1 MRKSRNKTR
10 QNPAYNPI
18 LNASIESLDQE
29 GRGVAHN
36 DGKTVFI
43 DGALPNERVT
53 YQSQRI
59 KPSYEIANVV
69 EVLQASKDRVTPK
82 CPHFGLCGGCKLQH
96 MDSRAQVLAKQQMLE
111 ADLQH
116 IGKVKAENM
125 LPPLYGPTWGYR
137 HKARLSVKYVQ
148 KKDRVLVGFNE
159 KGRRFVA
166 DMNSCEVLVPE
177 VSALIAP
184 LQSMIFELSI
194 RDKLPQIELAVGEAN
209 VKNMREANTK
219 SMREGAEKM
228 PVIVLILR
236 IMDALQANDEE
247 LLKAFADAHNVQ
259 ILTQTKGPD
268 TIKPFWPNTAPAL
281 AYSLPELNLTYP
293 FKPNEFT
300 QVNPQINQ
308 QMVSLAMQLLQP
320 KTGEKIVDFFCGIG
334 NFTLP
339 IARSG
344 ASVLGLE
351 GLANLV
357 DRANESAALNNI
369 NNTTFGVADL
379 FKMTEESLLALG
391 QFDKW
396 LIDPP
401 RDGAFE
407 LVEALA
413 DVPRIR
419 QAHHEREATIKHVQ
433 ETTIQYEQETT
444 INHGQ
449 KITVGQE
456 WDKLITVRPELVE
469 EQINNNPNR
478 IVYISCNPAT
488 LARDAGVLVHEKGY
502 KLVSAGVINMFPH
515 TAHVE
520 SIALFEKN

>member
-10 QNPAYNPI
+10 QNPADNPI
-18 LNASIESLDQE
+18 LEAIIESLDQE
-29 GRGVAHN
+29 GRGVAHVE
-36 DGKTVFI
+36 GKTIFI

-59 KPSYEIANVV
+59 KPSFEVAKVM
-69 EVLQASKDRVTPK
+69 EVLTPSNQRVTPK
-82 CPHFGLCGGCKLQH
+82 CPHYGLCGGCKLQH
-96 MDSRAQVLAKQQMLE
+96 MDATAQVAAKQQMLE
-111 ADLQH
+111 ADLWH

-125 LPPLYGPTWGYR
+125 LTPLYGPTWGYR

-148 KKDRVLVGFNE
+148 KKGRVLVGFNE
-159 KGRRFVA
+159 KGTRFVA
-166 DMNSCEVLVPE
+166 DMNSCEVLTPE

-194 RDKLPQIELAVGEAN
+194 RDKLPQIELAVGEN
-209 VKNMREANTK
+209 VK
-219 SMREGAEKM
+219 EK
-228 PVIVLILR
+228 PVIVLIFR
-236 IMDALQANDEE
+236 IMDELAENDEV
-247 LLKAFADAHNVQ
+247 LLKNFADTHQ
-259 ILTQTKGPD
+259 IQIWTQTKGPD
-268 TIKPFWPNTAPAL
+268 TIKPFWPLNAPQSEAQAL
-281 AYSLPELNLTYP
+281 QIPAQLQYSLPEFDLIYP

-308 QMVSLAMQLLQP
+308 QMVHSALQLLQP
-320 KTGEKIVDFFCGIG
+320 TAGEKIADFFCGIG

-369 NNTTFGVADL
+369 SNTTFGVADL

-391 QFDKW
+391 HFDKW

-407 LVEALA
+407 L
-413 DVPRIR
+413 
-419 QAHHEREATIKHVQ
+419 IKA
-433 ETTIQYEQETT
+433 
-444 INHGQ
+444 
-449 KITVGQE
+449 IT
-456 WDKLITVRPELVE
+456 PESAPML
-469 EQINNNPNR
+469 
-478 IVYISCNPAT
+478 IVYVSCNPAT
-488 LARDAGVLVHEKGY
+488 LARDAGVLVNEKGY

-520 SIALFEKN
+520 SIASFIKI

>member
-10 QNPAYNPI
+10 QNPADNPI
-18 LNASIESLDQE
+18 LEAVIESLDQE
-29 GRGVAHN
+29 GRGVAHVE
-36 DGKTVFI
+36 GKTIFI

-59 KPSYEIANVV
+59 KPSFEVAKVM
-69 EVLQASKDRVTPK
+69 EVLTPSNQRVTPK
-82 CPHFGLCGGCKLQH
+82 CPHYGLCGGCKLQH
-96 MDSRAQVLAKQQMLE
+96 MDATAQVAAKQQMLE
-111 ADLQH
+111 ADLWH

-125 LPPLYGPTWGYR
+125 LTPLYGPTWGYR

-159 KGRRFVA
+159 KGTRFVA

-194 RDKLPQIELAVGEAN
+194 RDKLPQIELAVGEN
-209 VKNMREANTK
+209 VK
-219 SMREGAEKM
+219 EK

-236 IMDALQANDEE
+236 IMDALQANDDA
-247 LLKAFADAHNVQ
+247 LLKTFSETHNVQ
-259 ILTQTKGPD
+259 IWTQTKGPD
-268 TIKPFWPNTAPAL
+268 TIKPFWPNAAPAL
-281 AYSLPELNLTYP
+281 AYSLPEFNLIYP

-320 KTGEKIVDFFCGIG
+320 TAGEKIADFFCGIG

-369 NNTTFGVADL
+369 SYASFDVADL

-391 QFDKW
+391 HFDKW

-407 LVEALA
+407 L
-413 DVPRIR
+413 
-419 QAHHEREATIKHVQ
+419 IKA
-433 ETTIQYEQETT
+433 
-444 INHGQ
+444 
-449 KITVGQE
+449 IT
-456 WDKLITVRPELVE
+456 PESAPML
-469 EQINNNPNR
+469 
-478 IVYISCNPAT
+478 IVYVSCNPAT
-488 LARDAGVLVHEKGY
+488 LARDAGVLVNEKGY

-520 SIALFEKN
+520 SIASFIKI

>member
-1 MRKSRNKTR
+1 MRRNR
-10 QNPAYNPI
+10 NNARYNPADNPI
-18 LNASIESLDQE
+18 LQATIESLDQE
-29 GRGVAHN
+29 GRGVAHV
-36 DGKTVFI
+36 DGKTIFI
-43 DGALPNERVT
+43 DGALPNEKVT
-53 YQSQRI
+53 YQTQRI
-59 KPSYEIANVV
+59 KPSYEVGNVV
-69 EVLQASKDRVTPK
+69 EVLQASSDRTTPK

-96 MDSRAQVLAKQQMLE
+96 LDARAQVAAKQQMLE
-111 ADLQH
+111 ADLWH
-116 IGKVKAENM
+116 IGKVKAQNM

-148 KKDRVLVGFNE
+148 KKERVLVGFNE
-159 KGRRFVA
+159 KGTRFVA

-184 LQSMIFELSI
+184 LQSMIFDLSI
-194 RDKLPQIELAVGEAN
+194 RDKLPQIELAVGEAD
-209 VKNMREANTK
+209 VKNGREAGNNQ
-219 SMREGAEKM
+219 A
-228 PVIVLILR
+228 VIVLILR
-236 IMDALQANDEE
+236 IMDVLTDSDET
-247 LLKAFADAHNVQ
+247 LLKAFADDHKVQ
-259 ILTQTKGPD
+259 IWTQTKGPD
-268 TIKPFWPNTAPAL
+268 TIKPYWPEAAPAL
-281 AYSLPELNLTYP
+281 AYSLPEFDLKYP

-308 QMVSLAMQLLQP
+308 QMVQSAMQLLQP
-320 KTGEKIVDFFCGIG
+320 KATDKIADFFCGIG

-379 FKMTEESLLALG
+379 FKMTEDSLLSLG
-391 QFDKW
+391 YFDKW

-407 LVEALA
+407 L
-413 DVPRIR
+413 
-419 QAHHEREATIKHVQ
+419 IKS
-433 ETTIQYEQETT
+433 
-444 INHGQ
+444 
-449 KITVGQE
+449 ITEVTAPS
-456 WDKLITVRPELVE
+456 L
-469 EQINNNPNR
+469 
-478 IVYISCNPAT
+478 IVYVSCNPAT

-502 KLVSAGVINMFPH
+502 KLVSAGAINMFPH

>member
-10 QNPAYNPI
+10 QNPANNPI
-18 LNASIESLDQE
+18 LNATIESLDQE
-29 GRGVAHN
+29 GRGVAHVE
-36 DGKTVFI
+36 GKTIFI

-59 KPSYEIANVV
+59 KPSYEVANVV
-69 EVLQASKDRVTPK
+69 EVLQASINRVSPK

-96 MDSRAQVLAKQQMLE
+96 MDANAQVLAKQQMLE

-116 IGKVKAENM
+116 IGKVKAENI

-159 KGRRFVA
+159 KGTRFIA

-194 RDKLPQIELAVGEAN
+194 RDKLPQIELEVGEDSN
-209 VKNMREANTK
+209 NTG
-219 SMREGAEKM
+219 EGAK
-228 PVIVLILR
+228 VIVLILR
-236 IMDALQANDEE
+236 IMDALQANDDA
-247 LLKAFADAHNVQ
+247 LLKTFAETHNVQ
-259 ILTQTKGPD
+259 IWTQTKGPD
-268 TIKPFWPNTAPAL
+268 TIKPFWPNAAPAL
-281 AYSLPELNLTYP
+281 AYSLPEFNLIYP

-320 KTGEKIVDFFCGIG
+320 TAGEKIADFFCGIG

-369 NNTTFGVADL
+369 SNTTFGVADL

-391 QFDKW
+391 HFDKW

-407 LVEALA
+407 L
-413 DVPRIR
+413 
-419 QAHHEREATIKHVQ
+419 IKA
-433 ETTIQYEQETT
+433 
-444 INHGQ
+444 
-449 KITVGQE
+449 IT
-456 WDKLITVRPELVE
+456 PESAPML
-469 EQINNNPNR
+469 
-478 IVYISCNPAT
+478 IVYVSCNPAT
-488 LARDAGVLVHEKGY
+488 LARDAGVLVNEKGY

-520 SIALFEKN
+520 SIALFEKISDFL